1 MKKIKFYITAISLL
15 FFIASIAQHKPNI
28 VGNYS
33 QNGASYFIQSDNT
46 FIIVAY
52 ATLITGKWHIENNLL
67 KLIPKNPDFPFVLYG
82 YNNPNVKGT
91 KIMFSGFNDDA
102 TFIGLNGN
110 KAIQRVFNEDAN
122 CLGFPNVHLFSE
134 SATKISFSYGSE
146 NTETKDRKMYIFKN
160 DNNYNDF
167 VAHYIS
173 QSNFPEPIIFK
184 IKGNSLKNRFNEELS
199 RIESLRNEDL
209 EMIKEINKTS
219 KMSADIV
226 YYNPSYKYI
235 SANEIKLDKY
245 SFNKSKNAYLL
256 KTKQVVNN
264 SYHDLNV
271 LYQYSKLQNLQN
283 FDEKKTIIKK
293 TLFHFQCK

>member
-1 MKKIKFYITAISLL
+1 MKKIKFYFTAILL
-15 FFIASIAQHKPNI
+15 LVLSASIAQHKPNF

-91 KIMFSGFNDDA
+91 KIMFSGFNDGD
-102 TFIGLNGN
+102 TFIALNEN

-122 CLGFPNVHLFSE
+122 CLGFLNVHLFTE

-146 NTETKDRKMYIFKN
+146 NTETKGRKMYIFKN

-173 QSNFPEPIIFK
+173 QSNFREPIIFK
-184 IKGNSLKNRFNEELS
+184 INGKSLKNRYNEELS
-199 RIESLRNEDL
+199 RIESLSNGDL

-219 KMSADIV
+219 KMNTDIV
-226 YYNPSYKYI
+226 YYNPSYKDI

-245 SFNKSKNAYLL
+245 NFNKSKNAYLL

-271 LYQYSKLQNLQN
+271 LYRYSQLQNLQISN
-283 FDEKKTIIKK
+283 EKKTIVKK